1 MSTIPTLSKFTCAR
15 LPLRN
20 AALRN
25 MSICKAALMGGIWGV
40 FLAAV
45 VSDYSHAS
53 SYASSHASSLGFMD
67 ETIYAY
73 NSQKNEP
80 VRQSAFN
87 SDTLLVVN
95 FNAEDRLNIRLGVI
109 QSRLMV
115 FYNSH
120 SDSSEVPDSNIDF
133 ANRWSILPN
142 SYWKWDP
149 NSGDWWVTA
158 PAKGPITFPLD
169 LAFIYQRTKVE
180 PVLNQQKIRDT
191 IQQQLNLSSTQETEP
206 FQLEQSGRITRGIVT
221 GTNQQI
227 SLESGLDIQLTGTI
241 GDETQLSAIL
251 TDRNIPFQPDG
262 TTQSIREF
270 DQLIIQVTHPNH
282 ALKMGD
288 VDVSMSGAP
297 THRLNRRIQGVY
309 AEQSLFSKK
318 GAESRIA
325 SLASQTRGVYT
336 SEQVSPV
343 EGVQGPYR
351 LQGAS
356 TSPFTII
363 LAGTER
369 VYLDGEL
376 LKRGI
381 DQDYII
387 DYSLGEINFSSKQ
400 LIRNESRIFVE
411 YEYVENGFNRSLL
424 ASEVEYIS
432 PDKRFTFNSMVS
444 READNNGILAQDLLT
459 ESEIQLLKTAG
470 DQTTIGIDSGRP
482 WSAEVDRSRAY
493 IRVDT
498 LWNTQTYTIY
508 KKANNPEI
516 PQTEL
521 VHVQFTQVGANEG
534 DYRRTETGLNVPIY
548 EWVGEN
554 RGDYSSQIQLPTPM
568 AHQVVSFEGGYVL
581 QENVRLSG
589 NWSLSSFDVNRYS
602 AKDNDDNV
610 GLAYQGEVEWGN
622 NMFGADQSRVR
633 GYVRKVDARYQGT
646 ERIREVE
653 YQRLFDLDASIIEE
667 QVVGGEWEWQQS
679 EKEIQL
685 GLIHLTAGSEERLRQ
700 TSTLRLGDSE
710 RISLVYQQDFV
721 RRLSSLGGVGYW
733 LRQKGTVGLPLK
745 RVSELSPPSI
755 IIGVDFEQEDQRRR
769 RGGTDSLIT
778 PSQRFWSVGPSIM
791 AQHTKWDWK
800 ASWMLREEDDSYTG
814 LWTPSS
820 TAIEQR
826 YQVNWRANEHFWG
839 KQEIHFR
846 TRKSFTDLATD
857 PINQEAGQ
865 EDYRSSQKNIGMVIG
880 SQLEWGQID
889 QKGKVFWDYN
899 ASTRRRSNFQE
910 IYVYVGPELGQY
922 VWIDDNEDL
931 LQQITEFYPELS
943 SNEGEYIKRLLP
955 GDDYQSL
962 IHVKTRMRYSWAPFQ
977 SRIPNRPLWQAL
989 QLNIDMRI
997 SEDNSQDELSNVLL
1011 LRPKAIMQQPWT
1023 VEGSLGALGCLE
1035 ITPNTTG
1042 IQGYVEWDNSSSIHQ
1057 RSVEVVQSAQQ
1068 VLKLEGG
1075 YRFNDALLSGLMG
1088 SRSHLFE
1095 YSDQLSLRNYSLTK
1109 YTLESSIS
1117 ARVNRSWNIKAI
1129 LKHSRLNDNHMF
1141 AQEFVSIDNPS
1152 LIFPSFTLRQWQY
1165 RMEQIIYVPGGIQS
1179 RLQVTIQEFNSA
1191 YTLNSYIG
1199 YRLTEGMGMG
1209 RSARWDLNTQY
1220 RWNDWLE
1227 LYLEY
1232 HGRTGKNGSTIH
1244 TVQLSFNALF

>member
-1 MSTIPTLSKFTCAR
+1 MSTIPMLTRFTCAR

-20 AALRN
+20 ASLRN
-25 MSICKAALMGGIWGV
+25 MPLRNAALMGIFFGV
-40 FLAAV
+40 LLLAL
-45 VSDYSHAS
+45 VSSSIHAS
-53 SYASSHASSLGFMD
+53 IPASSLGFMD

-73 NSQKNEP
+73 NSQNNEP
-80 VRQSAFN
+80 VSQFAFN

-95 FNAEDRLNIRLGVI
+95 FNADDRLNIQLGVI
-109 QSRLMV
+109 HSRLSV
-115 FYNSH
+115 LYRLA
-120 SDSSEVPDSNIDF
+120 SDSSIKPGSDVDIKNE
-133 ANRWSILPN
+133 WSILPN

-149 NSGDWWVTA
+149 SSGDWWMTTPTKATVVF
-158 PAKGPITFPLD
+158 PID
-169 LAFIYQRTKVE
+169 LAFIYQRSTVE
-180 PVLNQQKIRDT
+180 PVLNQQKIRAK
-191 IQQQLNLSSTQETEP
+191 IQQQLDLTTAQETEP

-221 GTNQQI
+221 GSNQQI

-270 DQLIIQVTHPNH
+270 DQLIIQITHPNH

-309 AEQSLFSKK
+309 AEQSFFSKK

-336 SEQVSPV
+336 NEQISPV

-351 LQGAS
+351 LQGAMNN
-356 TSPFTII
+356 PFTII
-363 LAGTER
+363 LAGTEK

-376 LKRGI
+376 LTRGI

-387 DYSLGEINFSSKQ
+387 DYSLGEINFSSQQ

-424 ASEVEYIS
+424 ASEVAYTS

-459 ESEIQLLKTAG
+459 ESEIQQLKSAG

-482 WSAEVDRSRAY
+482 WSGNLDRSRAY

-498 LWNTQTYTIY
+498 LWEDQMYTIY
-508 KKANNPEI
+508 KKANDPGI
-516 PQTEL
+516 PQSEL
-521 VHVQFTQVGANEG
+521 VQVQFTRVGANEG
-534 DYRRTETGLNVPIY
+534 EYKRLETGLNVPIY

-554 RGDYSSQIQLPTPM
+554 SGDFTSEIELPTPM
-568 AHQVVSFEGGYVL
+568 AHQVVSLEGSYAF
-581 QENVRLSG
+581 QENLRLSG

-610 GLAYQGEVEWGN
+610 GLAYQGEVEWGS
-622 NMFGADQSRVR
+622 NMLGAERSRVR
-633 GYVRKVDARYQGT
+633 GYMRKVDARYQGT

-653 YQRLFDLDASIIEE
+653 YQRLFDVDASIIEE
-667 QVVGGEWEWQQS
+667 QVFGGEWEWQQS

-685 GLIHLTAGSEERLRQ
+685 GLIHFRAGLEERIRQ
-700 TSTLRLGDSE
+700 TSTLRMGASE
-710 RISLVYQQDFV
+710 KVSLVYQQDFV
-721 RRLSSLGGVGYW
+721 RRLSSVDGMGYW
-733 LRQKGTVGLPLK
+733 FRQKGTVGLPLK

-769 RGGTDSLIT
+769 RVGSDSLIS
-778 PSQRFWSVGPSIM
+778 PSQRFWSVGPSITGL
-791 AQHTKWDWK
+791 HTKWDWK
-800 ASWMLREEDDSYTG
+800 ASWMLREEDYSYDG
-814 LWTPSS
+814 RWSPNSS
-820 TAIEQR
+820 AMEQR
-826 YQVNWRANEHFWG
+826 YRVNWRANEHIWG

-846 TRKSFTDLATD
+846 TRNNSTGRAAEPFDED
-857 PINQEAGQ
+857 GGQ
-865 EDYRSSQKNIGMVIG
+865 ETTLSSQKNIGMVIG

-889 QKGKVFWDYN
+889 QNGKVFWDYD

-922 VWIDDNEDL
+922 VWIDDNQDR

-962 IHVKTRMRYSWAPFQ
+962 IQVNTRLRYSWMPFETRL
-977 SRIPNRPLWQAL
+977 SNRPLWQAL
-989 QLNIDMRI
+989 QLNIDLRV
-997 SEDNSQDELSNVLL
+997 SEDNSRDKLTNVLFL
-1011 LRPKAIMQQPWT
+1011 QPSTIMQQPWT
-1023 VEGSLGALGCLE
+1023 VEGSLGALGRLE
-1035 ITPNTTG
+1035 FTPNPTG
-1042 IQGYVEWDNSSSIHQ
+1042 IQVYVEWDNSSSVHQ
-1057 RSVEVVQSAQQ
+1057 RNVEVVQSAQQ
-1068 VLKLEGG
+1068 VLKVEGG
-1075 YRFNDALLSGLMG
+1075 YRFNKALLSGFMG
-1088 SRSHLFE
+1088 SRSRLFE

-1109 YTLESSIS
+1109 HSIESSIS
-1117 ARVNRSWNIKAI
+1117 ARINRSWNIKAV
-1129 LKHSRLNDNHMF
+1129 LKHSRFDDNQSF
-1141 AQEFVSIDNPS
+1141 AQEFVSVVDPAI
-1152 LIFPSFTLRQWQY
+1152 IFPSFTIRQWQY
-1165 RMEQIIYVPGGIQS
+1165 RMEQIIYVPGGVQA
-1179 RLQVTIQEFNSA
+1179 RLQVAIQEFNSA
-1191 YTLNSYIG
+1191 NTLNSYIG
-1199 YRLTEGMGMG
+1199 YRLTEGMGLG

-1220 RWNDWLE
+1220 RWKDWLE
-1227 LYLEY
+1227 LQVEY
-1232 HGRTGKNGSTIH
+1232 HGRTGENAPVIH